1 MRRSAFQTHA
11 RAGRETFRL
20 LHRRAVID
28 LGSKSDIAHIK
39 ELSVKKTLLAIAVGS
54 TLLATSVASA
64 APTVYGRF
72 NLALDSQKDEIDLD
86 FGTEDR
92 TIKLRDNNN
101 SSRLGVK
108 GKEELGMGD
117 LSVIYQ
123 LEYGIDPDGSE
134 SNVFSK
140 RNIYVGLQ
148 GGFGKL
154 TAGYYDTLVK
164 NVGGEVDQFGDTVG
178 DITRL
183 MRGETRTG
191 NQITYVAPKFGN
203 VVLSASV
210 QLGEG
215 RTASDNVN
223 DVEDGIADTF
233 YLSAEYEGDAIY
245 AAIAYADNEPGSM
258 RFDGSSSAKDI
269 LRVVGKYSWSAFE
282 IGGLYQTA
290 EGIDQTGGLNGSDF
304 QEDSWLI
311 SGAWKTGDWKLKAQL
326 GETEGDFTGV
336 TRMMVGIGADYK
348 LSKAATTQ
356 VYYVSYEDQDRVV
369 NGITDPTTDTFGVA
383 FIYKF

>member
-1 MRRSAFQTHA
+1 MAVSSA
-11 RAGRETFRL
+11 
-20 LHRRAVID
+20 
-28 LGSKSDIAHIK
+28 
-39 ELSVKKTLLAIAVGS
+39 
-54 TLLATSVASA
+54 LLATSVASA

-72 NLALDSQKDEIDLD
+72 NVALDSQSDEIGLD
-86 FGTEDR
+86 FGTEDS

-108 GKEELGMGD
+108 GKEELGIGD

-134 SNVFSK
+134 SNPFSK

-154 TAGYYDTLVK
+154 TAGYYDTIVK
-164 NVGGEVDQFGDTVG
+164 NIGGPVDQFGDTVG

-191 NQITYVAPKFGN
+191 DQITYTSPKVGSLTFTG
-203 VVLSASV
+203 SV

-215 RTASDNVN
+215 RTASDNIN
-223 DVEDGIADTF
+223 DVEDSIADTF
-233 YLSAEYEGDAIY
+233 YLGAEYKGDAFY

-269 LRVVGKYSWSAFE
+269 LRLVGKYSWSAFE

-290 EGIDQTGGLNGSDF
+290 EGVDQAGGVAGSQF
-304 QEDSWLI
+304 QEDSWLL
-311 SGAWKTGDWKLKAQL
+311 SGAYKMNSWKFKAQY
-326 GETEGDFTGV
+326 GQTEGDFTGW
-336 TRMMVGIGADYK
+336 TRTMMGIGADYK

-356 VYYVSYEDQDRVV
+356 PYYVVYEDQDRVR

-383 FIYKF
+383 FIYSF

>member
-1 MRRSAFQTHA
+1 
-11 RAGRETFRL
+11 
-20 LHRRAVID
+20 
-28 LGSKSDIAHIK
+28 
-39 ELSVKKTLLAIAVGS
+39 VKKTLLAIAIGS

-72 NLALDSQKDEIDLD
+72 NLALDSQKDEIGLD
-86 FGTEDR
+86 FGSPDS

-108 GKEELGMGD
+108 GKEELGIGD

-134 SNVFSK
+134 SNVFSQ

-154 TAGYYDTLVK
+154 TAGFYDTLVK

-191 NQITYVAPKFGN
+191 NQITYAAPKFGN
-203 VVLSASV
+203 VTLSASV

-215 RTASDNVN
+215 RTASDDIN

-233 YLSAEYEGDAIY
+233 YLAAEYEGDAIY

-282 IGGLYQTA
+282 IGGLYQMA
-290 EGIDQTGGLNGSDF
+290 EGVDQAGGLNGSDF
-304 QEDSWLI
+304 QEDSWMV
-311 SGAWKTGDWKLKAQL
+311 SGAWKTGDWKFKAQL

-336 TRMMVGIGADYK
+336 TRMMAGIGADYK
-348 LSKAATTQ
+348 LSKSATTQ
-356 VYYVSYEDQDRVV
+356 LYYVSYEDQDRVV
-369 NGITDPTTDTFGVA
+369 DGITDPSTDTFGVA